1 MRSSPAKT
9 DFNSTSRTV
18 LRQAKKK
25 FRVKAEGMS
34 TVEPREVLTE
44 LARLVAN
51 GELKIPVYATYPLD
65 RVRAAYERLGA
76 RHGLGKIVLEVRSAD
91 SV

>member
-1 MRSSPAKT
+1 
-9 DFNSTSRTV
+9 
-18 LRQAKKK
+18 
-25 FRVKAEGMS
+25 
-34 TVEPREVLTE
+34 VLTE

-76 RHGLGKIVLEVRSAD
+76 RHGLGKIVLEVRPAD